1 MTQLVRRARAYQ
13 PLSPTER
20 ALLRLIEGLASVA
33 LIGAATAAAQ
43 YLAGPTGL
51 GGAINWSVVAHV
63 CAAGA
68 AVAVLMALAKYFKAH
83 GDPTLAAALD
93 ALGAHIAS
101 APVPAAPPN
110 PAPPGTPALASS
122 TEPAAAPDE
131 SALWHAVGQ

>member
-13 PLSPTER
+13 PLSPAER
-20 ALLRLIEGLASVA
+20 ALLRLLEGLASVA

-51 GGAINWSVVAHV
+51 GGIVNWGIVAHV

-93 ALGAHIAS
+93 ALGARITS
-101 APVPAAPPN
+101 TPTSTPTSTLDVPPSS
-110 PAPPGTPALASS
+110 APPGIPPSVPA
-122 TEPAAAPDE
+122 PAPG
-131 SALWHAVGQ
+131 SQK